1 MWCLM
6 KPTGMNSVK
15 RIIDRHSVEKFP
27 LKIKCCVEKC
37 NIVFASDQ

>member
-15 RIIDRHSVEKFP
+15 RIIDRHCVEKFP
-27 LKIKCCVEKC
+27 LKIKCCVEKY
-37 NIVFASDQ
+37 NIVFA